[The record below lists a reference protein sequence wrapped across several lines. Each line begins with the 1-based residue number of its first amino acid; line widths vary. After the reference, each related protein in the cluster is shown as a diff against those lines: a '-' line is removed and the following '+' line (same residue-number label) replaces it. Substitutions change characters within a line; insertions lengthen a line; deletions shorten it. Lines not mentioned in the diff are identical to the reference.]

1 MAELS
6 VAALAKRIGVSPD
19 TIRYYDRLGLLPAPQ
34 RTPAGYR
41 RYSEDAADRVRF
53 IKGAQRLGLRLREI
67 GELLAI
73 RDRGQ
78 CPCGHTQTIVARRIA
93 ELDTE
98 LVRLA
103 ALRAELAQLA
113 DRCPPQACPD
123 GRWPC
128 EAEFIHAAELD
139 TAKEVAARA

>member
-6 VAALAKRIGVSPD
+6 VAALAKRVRVSPD
-19 TIRYYDRLGLLPAPQ
+19 TIRYYDRLGLLPTAA
-34 RTPAGYR
+34 RTPAGWR
-41 RYSEDAADRVRF
+41 RYDPEVVDRVRF

-67 GELLAI
+67 AELLAV

-78 CPCGHTQTIVARRIA
+78 CPCGHTQQIVARRIA

-98 LVRLA
+98 LARLG
-103 ALRAELAQLA
+103 ALRAELAGLA

-128 EAEFIHAAELD
+128 EAEFINAANLERG
-139 TAKEVAARA
+139 KEVTTHA